1 MKAHFE
7 LKSILQSID
16 TKGYKSYKELEG
28 EYKFGEYTLYIDHVQ
43 GDPFASPSRMRV
55 RVEQD
60 VAEFP
65 ADTYMSRSREIALR
79 DFITRNFHH
88 AIIKHSKGK
97 RGSGK
102 SGLISIDNLG
112 QEILERT
119 SAFVNESCVEV
130 RFTVGLPAFG
140 RKVAGSQAEAIFFD
154 ELPHIIRDSLLF
166 KNLDVEALYKH
177 IKTSEDA
184 DFLRNELENLRL
196 IAFVAEGS
204 ILPRQSGVNALPL
217 EKDKAIPF
225 LSPDNL
231 KMDVELPNKGQ
242 ITGMGIPRG
251 ITLIVGGGYHGKS
264 TLLNAIELGIY
275 NHIPGDGREF
285 VVSNPNSVKIR
296 AEDGRSVQNVDISP
310 FISNLPFN
318 TDSIR
323 KHKKRRKD
331 TVFFSTEDASGST
344 SQAANILEVV
354 EVGADVLLIDEDT
367 SATNFMIRDHRM
379 QKLVSKEN
387 EPITPYID
395 KAKPLF
401 REYMISSI
409 LVIGGSGDYFDI
421 ADFVIRMTNYRAE
434 DVTLEAKEIVQH
446 NSTGRTVESDGYFG
460 TVRERIP
467 LSQSLD
473 ASKGKRNI
481 KISNRGI
488 HTIIFGIHD
497 IDLIALEQ
505 LVATSQTNAIGDAI
519 NYAKKY
525 MDGKKSLRQIT
536 SLVMLDIGRAGLD
549 VLDPR
554 LSGDYAE
561 FRKIELAAAINRL
574 RTLKVEQKI

>member
-16 TKGYKSYKELEG
+16 AKGYKSYKEIEG
-28 EYKFGEYTLYIDHVQ
+28 EYKFGEFTLYIDHVQ
-43 GDPFASPSRMRV
+43 GDPFASPSRVRV
-55 RVEQD
+55 RVGQD
-60 VAEFP
+60 TAGFP
-65 ADTYMSRSREIALR
+65 ADTYTNRSREGALR
-79 DFITRNFHH
+79 DFITRKFHE
-88 AIIKHSKGK
+88 AINKLSKGK
-97 RGSGK
+97 RGSGN
-102 SGLISIDNLG
+102 SGLISIDNPA

-119 SAFVNESCVEV
+119 SAFVNESFVEA

-140 RKVAGSQAEAIFFD
+140 RKVADKEAEAIFFD
-154 ELPHIIRDSLLF
+154 ELPEIISCALIF
-166 KNLDVEALYKH
+166 KNLDEDALYKH

-204 ILPRQSGVNALPL
+204 ILPRQSGVSALPL
-217 EKDKAIPF
+217 QEDKAVPF

-242 ITGMGIPRG
+242 ITGLGIPRG

-264 TLLNAIELGIY
+264 TLLKAIELGIY
-275 NHIPGDGREF
+275 NHIPGDGREY

-296 AEDGRSVQNVDISP
+296 AEDGRSIKNVDISP
-310 FISNLPFN
+310 FITNLPLN
-318 TDSIR
+318 KDS
-323 KHKKRRKD
+323 
-331 TVFFSTEDASGST
+331 VSFSTEDASGST
-344 SQAANILEVV
+344 SQAANILEAV

-379 QKLVSKEN
+379 QELVSKEN
-387 EPITPYID
+387 EPITPFID
-395 KAKPLF
+395 KARHLF
-401 REYMISSI
+401 NEYMVSTI

-421 ADFVIRMTNYRAE
+421 ADFVIRMTDYKAE
-434 DVTLEAKEIVQH
+434 DVTLEAKEIVQN
-446 NSTGRTVESDGYFG
+446 NSTGRKVEGDGYFG

-467 LSQSLD
+467 LPESLD
-473 ASKGKRNI
+473 SSKGKREVNI
-481 KISNRGI
+481 AAKGL
-488 HTIIFGIHD
+488 HTIAFGTQN
-497 IDLIALEQ
+497 IDLDALEQ
-505 LVATSQTNAIGDAI
+505 LVANSQTKAIGDAI

-536 SLVMLDIGRAGLD
+536 SLVMLDIGRGGLD
-549 VLDPR
+549 VLNPR

-561 FRKIELAAAINRL
+561 FRKLELTAAINRL
-574 RTLKVEQKI
+574 RTLKVQQKI

>member
-28 EYKFGEYTLYIDHVQ
+28 EYKFSEYTLYIDHVQ
-43 GDPFASPSRMRV
+43 GDPFALPSGVRV
-55 RVEQD
+55 RVGQD
-60 VAEFP
+60 IAGFP
-65 ADTYMSRSREIALR
+65 ADTYLSRSREIALR
-79 DFITRNFHH
+79 DFITRKFHE
-88 AIIKHSKGK
+88 AINKFSKGS

-102 SGLISIDNLG
+102 SGLISIDNPG

-119 SAFVNESCVEV
+119 SAFVNESYVEV

-140 RKVAGSQAEAIFFD
+140 RKVAGFIAEAIFFD

-184 DFLRNELENLRL
+184 DFLRKELENLRL

-204 ILPRQSGVNALPL
+204 ILPRQSGVSALPL
-217 EKDKAIPF
+217 QKDKAIPF

-275 NHIPGDGREF
+275 NHIPGDGREY

-296 AEDGRSVQNVDISP
+296 AENGRSVHNVDISP
-310 FISNLPFN
+310 FIKNLPFN
-318 TDSIR
+318 KDS
-323 KHKKRRKD
+323 
-331 TVFFSTEDASGST
+331 VSFSTEDASGST

-421 ADFVIRMTNYRAE
+421 ADFVIRMTDYMAE

-467 LSQSLD
+467 LPQSLD
-473 ASKGKRNI
+473 ASKGKRKI
-481 KISNRGI
+481 KISNKGI
-488 HTIIFGIHD
+488 HTIVFGIHY

-519 NYAKKY
+519 QYAKKY
-525 MDGKKSLRQIT
+525 MNGKKSLRQIT